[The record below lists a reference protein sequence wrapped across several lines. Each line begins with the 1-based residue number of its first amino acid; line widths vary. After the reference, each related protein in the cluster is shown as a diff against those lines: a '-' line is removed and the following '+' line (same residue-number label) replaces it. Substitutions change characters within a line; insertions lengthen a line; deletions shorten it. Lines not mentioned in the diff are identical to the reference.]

1 MSRHALITALILSP
15 TLLLGAEPSIDYRRE
30 ILPILSDN
38 CFECHGPDKESREA
52 KLRLDIA
59 EDAYADRKGSIAIV
73 PGDPDAS
80 DLVYLIQSDDE
91 DEQMPPPKSK
101 KFLSKA
107 EKILLEKWV
116 QQGGKYEAH
125 WAFSKPEKA
134 EPPSIAKHPI
144 DAFIRKRL

>member
-1 MSRHALITALILSP
+1 MVRTKSP
-15 TLLLGAEPSIDYRRE
+15 
-30 ILPILSDN
+30 
-38 CFECHGPDKESREA
+38 A
-52 KLRLDIA
+52 KLTFASTSPKTRMPI
-59 EDAYADRKGSIAIV
+59 RKGSIAIV

-107 EKILLEKWV
+107 EKKLLEKWIE
-116 QQGGKYEAH
+116 QGGKYEAH

-144 DAFIRKRL
+144 DAFVRKRLKEAGLKPLRERITPHAYSAHPSRSHWTPSQPSRN